1 MRKNETYEVLA
12 VETFCFA
19 AVCAVSVFFKKLAPD
34 TAFVFGAPIRAA
46 WLRAVAAA
54 VLFAAFAVSIKL
66 IADREHG
73 KNSRKT
79 AMTAAKIFFPA
90 TALIACVNAAMCIA
104 ENGFSQSVMPT
115 VAAIISVVGHAVSLA
130 LIIKEKNGAAKYIFA
145 AMTFSL
151 MSTALSFCV
160 DCGQKTI
167 SEKRDSPCAFASS
180 FAFPGGEI
188 PDKGRNMGVVR
199 AADTDVCRICA
210 HAHVLRRSGGE
221 TKTCERGTKNKPD
234 RMKEAKE

>member
-19 AVCAVSVFFKKLAPD
+19 AVCAVSVFFKKLAPN
-34 TAFVFGAPIRAA
+34 TAFVFGAPIRAV

-90 TALIACVNAAMCIA
+90 TALIACVNAVMCIA

-130 LIIKEKNGAAKYIFA
+130 LIIKERRGEVYFCRHDVLVDVNGAQLLRRLRTKNHLRKKEIPHV
-145 AMTFSL
+145 L
-151 MSTALSFCV
+151 
-160 DCGQKTI
+160 
-167 SEKRDSPCAFASS
+167 FASS

-210 HAHVLRRSGGE
+210 HAHVLRRSGG
-221 TKTCERGTKNKPD
+221 KPKACERGIKNKSD

>member
-34 TAFVFGAPIRAA
+34 TAFVFGAPIRAV
-46 WLRAVAAA
+46 WLRAVTAA

-130 LIIKEKNGAAKYIFA
+130 LIIKERRGEVYFCRHDVLVDVNGAQLLRRLRTKNHLRKKEIPHV
-145 AMTFSL
+145 L
-151 MSTALSFCV
+151 
-160 DCGQKTI
+160 
-167 SEKRDSPCAFASS
+167 FASS

-210 HAHVLRRSGGE
+210 HAHVLRRSGG
-221 TKTCERGTKNKPD
+221 KPKACERGIKNKSD

>member
-34 TAFVFGAPIRAA
+34 TAFVFGAPIRAV

-104 ENGFSQSVMPT
+104 ENGFSPSVMPT

-130 LIIKEKNGAAKYIFA
+130 LIIKEKNGAAKYVFA
-145 AMTFSL
+145 AMTLSL
-151 MSTALSFCV
+151 MSTALSFCA

-167 SEKRDSPCAFASS
+167 SEKKR
-180 FAFPGGEI
+180 FPMCFLHLLSLSLAARYLTRGEI
-188 PDKGRNMGVVR
+188 WVSF
-199 AADTDVCRICA
+199 
-210 HAHVLRRSGGE
+210 VLLILTFAVFVPMLMSFGAPE
-221 TKTCERGTKNKPD
+221 EKQKLASAE
-234 RMKEAKE
+234 

>member
-1 MRKNETYEVLA
+1 M
-12 VETFCFA
+12 
-19 AVCAVSVFFKKLAPD
+19 
-34 TAFVFGAPIRAA
+34 
-46 WLRAVAAA
+46 
-54 VLFAAFAVSIKL
+54 LFAAFAVSIKL

-90 TALIACVNAAMCIA
+90 TALIACVNAVMCIA

-167 SEKRDSPCAFASS
+167 SEKKR
-180 FAFPGGEI
+180 FPMCFLHLLSLSLAARYLTRGEI
-188 PDKGRNMGVVR
+188 WVSF
-199 AADTDVCRICA
+199 
-210 HAHVLRRSGGE
+210 VLLILTFAVFVPMLMSFGAPE
-221 TKTCERGTKNKPD
+221 EKQKPASA
-234 RMKEAKE
+234 E

>member
-66 IADREHG
+66 IADRERG

-90 TALIACVNAAMCIA
+90 TALIACVNA
-104 ENGFSQSVMPT
+104 VM
-115 VAAIISVVGHAVSLA
+115 
-130 LIIKEKNGAAKYIFA
+130 
-145 AMTFSL
+145 
-151 MSTALSFCV
+151 
-160 DCGQKTI
+160 
-167 SEKRDSPCAFASS
+167 
-180 FAFPGGEI
+180 
-188 PDKGRNMGVVR
+188 
-199 AADTDVCRICA
+199 
-210 HAHVLRRSGGE
+210 
-221 TKTCERGTKNKPD
+221 
-234 RMKEAKE
+234 

>member
-34 TAFVFGAPIRAA
+34 TAFVFGAPI
-46 WLRAVAAA
+46 RAVAAA

-90 TALIACVNAAMCIA
+90 TALIACVNAVMCIA

-151 MSTALSFCV
+151 MSTALSFCA

-167 SEKRDSPCAFASS
+167 SEKKR
-180 FAFPGGEI
+180 FPMCFLHLLSLSLAARYLTRGEI
-188 PDKGRNMGVVR
+188 WVSF
-199 AADTDVCRICA
+199 
-210 HAHVLRRSGGE
+210 VLLILTFAVFVPMLMSFGAPE
-221 TKTCERGTKNKPD
+221 ENQKPASA
-234 RMKEAKE
+234 E